1 MPTKHHRTV
10 SDLLK
15 GDLVV
20 AQETDTIARAMEIM
34 SQESIHHLPV
44 VDGEGKL
51 AGLVSDRDLLRA
63 LAGSMGRT
71 DPIGAIMARGVVSV
85 EPTAHAHA
93 AAEVMLDA
101 QIHCLPVTE
110 KGGKLVGIITATDFL
125 EVAEHALRGEPV
137 AS

>member
-10 SDLLK
+10 SELMK

-34 SQESIHHLPV
+34 SQEAIHHLPV
-44 VDGEGKL
+44 VDSEGKL
-51 AGLVSDRDLLRA
+51 AGLVSDRDLLGA

-71 DPIGAIMARGVVSV
+71 DPIGAIMVRGVVSV
-85 EPTAHAHA
+85 ETTTHAHM

-101 QIHCLPVTE
+101 QIHCLPVTD
-110 KGGKLVGIITATDFL
+110 KGGKLVGLITATDFL
-125 EVAEHALRGEPV
+125 EVAEHALRGEAV
-137 AS
+137 AT